1 MIVTTVGYLFDII
14 CFVFL
19 LEEIGRNREEER
31 ERERDVKMC
40 ETVLTLRMEEKI
52 TKRSAKDM
60 ES

>member
-1 MIVTTVGYLFDII
+1 MIVTTVGYLFDVI
-14 CFVFL
+14 CFVSL
-19 LEEIGRNREEER
+19 LEEEGGGRERKR
-31 ERERDVKMC
+31 EREMKMY